1 MIWWLCL
8 LSIAQVTG
16 LSAAITSTRDWGES
30 YQLAEKTLKKLSKWQ
45 KSKLIRGVGWQGWQL
60 TPGFY
65 VGTITGTKSAGL
77 PWLKMQDSGNGFR
90 AMLQQ
95 TVGTTVVWPCP
106 LALASTWSEEAVGA
120 QARAIGA
127 EFRGKSA
134 NVMLGPGLNVHRIA
148 RGGRNFE
155 YLPGE
160 DPYLGARLARSFVEG
175 VQSQGVMAVLKHFG
189 FNEQE
194 THRDYVNSVVDDRT
208 AWELYYQPFEAA
220 IDAGAGAIMCSYN
233 KVNNTPACGNH
244 DLLTRDLREKMKF
257 KGFVMSDWGATHSTA
272 LSAGL
277 DMDMPGFDRFY
288 SFQAVSGAKEQ
299 LPLNDSVRRI
309 LASMYH
315 LRLDEGDAGCVPP
328 MCMHQLAEELRTPK
342 HVQLAEDIASKAV
355 IMLKNERDV
364 LPLNSSKV
372 RKLGVIGSAA
382 DSSYQSL
389 WKVMKGMPEGD
400 VYSGG
405 GSGHIHGSN
414 HHLTTVL
421 EAIVKRAKSEGVEVL
436 SANTTFRH
444 ENTRPLGM
452 LKMEADVLVVVC
464 GLLTIESHDR
474 PNLSLDPTD
483 ADLIK
488 EASLAKPT
496 IVLLMLPGAV
506 LMPFRFQV
514 SGILL
519 QFYGGEASGHAFAAA
534 LFGDVNPSGKLP
546 ILIPENVEDTI
557 PPSTG
562 HWAIYSEGMLT
573 SYRNQ
578 SRNRRA
584 AYPFGH
590 GLSYTTFQIRLLR
603 MLVDQ
608 EAWSSH
614 TLQTSSTPLGSPGQV
629 GPTQD
634 TLVSLEVRVDN
645 QGKLPGAEVV
655 QAYAQFP
662 KDVRAPSLQ
671 LRGFR
676 RTSILPPGGHEIL
689 YLHFN
694 VRDFSCYSQQDG
706 WRVQDEVLMHLGS
719 SSLKLEKAISLNPQV
734 KTSPGPWGTEV
745 VPFAATT
752 PKPSNPQVTTQPSPA
767 AKAAPKPGPGLVGGA
782 ALGPAEKVTTSHAVL
797 HDQSGQSERALPS
810 EASDENNWILWAL
823 QPSLLLLLLLAAAIC
838 IRGESDLSD
847 SEEDS
852 KLPPELLDA
861 EELPKWDYS
870 YTGALGSEM
879 SPLVDG
885 PVLGRE
891 RWHAPL

>member
-1 MIWWLCL
+1 
-8 LSIAQVTG
+8 
-16 LSAAITSTRDWGES
+16 
-30 YQLAEKTLKKLSKWQ
+30 
-45 KSKLIRGVGWQGWQL
+45 
-60 TPGFY
+60 
-65 VGTITGTKSAGL
+65 
-77 PWLKMQDSGNGFR
+77 
-90 AMLQQ
+90 
-95 TVGTTVVWPCP
+95 
-106 LALASTWSEEAVGA
+106 
-120 QARAIGA
+120 
-127 EFRGKSA
+127 
-134 NVMLGPGLNVHRIA
+134 
-148 RGGRNFE
+148 
-155 YLPGE
+155 
-160 DPYLGARLARSFVEG
+160 
-175 VQSQGVMAVLKHFG
+175 
-189 FNEQE
+189 
-194 THRDYVNSVVDDRT
+194 
-208 AWELYYQPFEAA
+208 
-220 IDAGAGAIMCSYN
+220 
-233 KVNNTPACGNH
+233 
-244 DLLTRDLREKMKF
+244 MKF

-342 HVQLAEDIASKAV
+342 HVQLAEDIVSKAV

-382 DSSYQSL
+382 DSLYQGL
-389 WKVMKGMPEGD
+389 WKVMNGMPEGD

-546 ILIPENVEDTI
+546 ILIPEHLEDTI

-767 AKAAPKPGPGLVGGA
+767 AKAAPKPGPGLVGSA

-797 HDQSGQSERALPS
+797 HDQSGQSERALPT